1 MANLDDL
8 NLDDEPIETPVSEDA
23 ENFLAVVEGLIDEDH
38 VQYARD
44 FLQDVMES
52 VRSSGT
58 VTDGQ
63 WKAVNNID
71 EGGQRG
77 KRSRSRYRKW

>member
-8 NLDDEPIETPVSEDA
+8 NLDDEPIETPVSDDA
-23 ENFLAVVEGLIDEDH
+23 EKFLAVVEGLIDEDH

-44 FLQDVMES
+44 FLEDVMDS
-52 VRSSGT
+52 VRASGT

>member
-23 ENFLAVVEGLIDEDH
+23 EKFLAVVEDLIDENH

-44 FLQDVMES
+44 FLEDVMES

-58 VTDGQ
+58 VTAGQ
-63 WKAVNNID
+63 WRAVNNID

-77 KRSRSRYRKW
+77 RRSRSRYRKW